1 MTLPLRPLLERLR
14 ALTAGL
20 PWRPR
25 SRPFRPGTT
34 QSSGSLTVREDPSA
48 LRARLGRLPS
58 LPGGLRPWI
67 TLASL
72 GFVMAALLGNA
83 RPLLQLGL
91 DLQGWLWLVLG
102 VGFSLL
108 SVVVNGLAWTVLLR
122 WLGLRP
128 RWEASVAHFM
138 ETNLRKFLPGGIWHL
153 AARVQALRRGTGGVE
168 LPQSAARSLLVV
180 VLEPLLAAIAALALV
195 GLGGWQGGL
204 GLAALLP
211 LGLLIPR
218 WLEPLL
224 GLLERRKA
232 RDLAAELADPESAAL
247 AAAAT
252 AAPLPGYPWPP
263 LLAELAFVLIRF
275 AGFACCVWAFDLQLS
290 LSWTTW
296 LSGFALAWTVG
307 LVVPGAPGGLGVFE
321 AVLLLRLGGGLAA
334 APLLAVALSYR
345 LVATLG
351 DVLASLLA
359 DLDGRLAR
367 GGPGLPSQ

>member
-1 MTLPLRPLLERLR
+1 MTLPFRPLLERLR
-14 ALTAGL
+14 ALTAGVR
-20 PWRPR
+20 WRPGA
-25 SRPFRPGTT
+25 PAVAPIA
-34 QSSGSLTVREDPSA
+34 SLLAA

-91 DLQGWLWLVLG
+91 DPQGWLWLVLG
-102 VGFSLL
+102 LGFSLL

-128 RWEASVAHFM
+128 RWEASVSHFM
-138 ETNLRKFLPGGIWHL
+138 GTNLRKFLPGGIWHL

-195 GLGGWQGGL
+195 ALGGWQGGL

-211 LGLLIPR
+211 LGLLNPR
-218 WLEPLL
+218 WLQPLL
-224 GLLERRKA
+224 GRLERRKA
-232 RDLAAELADPESAAL
+232 RDLTVELGGELADPEAAAL
-247 AAAAT
+247 AAGAT
-252 AAPLPGYPWPP
+252 EPPLPGYPWPP
-263 LLAELAFVLIRF
+263 LLAQLAFVLLRF

-290 LSWTTW
+290 LPWTTW

-321 AVLLLRLGGGLAA
+321 AVLLLRLGGGLTA

-359 DLDGRLAR
+359 DLDARLAR
-367 GGPGLPSQ
+367 AGPGLPSQ